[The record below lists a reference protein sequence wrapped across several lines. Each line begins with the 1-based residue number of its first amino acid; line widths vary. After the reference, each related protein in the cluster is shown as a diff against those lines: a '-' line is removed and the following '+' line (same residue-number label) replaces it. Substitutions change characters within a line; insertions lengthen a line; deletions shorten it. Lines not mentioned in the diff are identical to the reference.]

1 MRSSKLRHI
10 IVGLSQHSNETLLR
24 VDRLCHDRLFT
35 EEDLPIFFNVNC
47 SDKATDNLTL
57 VENITF
63 PAECLNKGIESTAQL
78 INSTLGNSIC
88 ENIKGI
94 FPNMRRTYSEGFDV
108 FFNVFERHVAQHCQ
122 AGNIFHIV
130 ANLASAESSGLLF
143 GLIRSMSR
151 HYPDVRL
158 NAYILMPVSSAREHE
173 NAQIYASLLECNQ
186 LKSMGATLFMYPFSD
201 KKTEKE
207 MVVACSHQIYYNVT
221 INIPSGIQNSLNDE
235 NHIFTQIRNIALS
248 ADIHKMRM
256 SLCRQ
261 SAYQIVNQMF
271 YSENEEHDHDT
282 PLWLDKLFEDKKWLL
297 HPDFLSMDQDVNMPH
312 SVPKFSTVEH
322 EWSHRTQ
329 HFVSGLDRKE
339 LDWRDQVEEI
349 YISLRD
355 VAQRAF
361 RGKGIDL
368 FYAMNESGISAI
380 AETSVGKIETALIED
395 WKQKNYPIQIF
406 LQWLQKAIEIVD
418 TKLLMYRNSDQQHRH
433 DYETLS
439 QEFDEIVAQWDEG
452 KKSERKKIQKEHPI
466 EEMASKL
473 ERYYVADC
481 HIRTDVFACRILNNV
496 VSMLNDVKNH
506 LSESISEAQAN
517 IAQTLPKTSTLS
529 AQSILSTYR
538 ETDFRIAVDT
548 NFLSIVPKNFHQ
560 AEVSLRPAIRQ
571 MVMDRIDSGRG
582 ISGIIDAF
590 NANHI
595 VNDVSHSLLLHHPYF
610 NNQSEE
616 LSGLFFWQTISA
628 FLGNEST
635 QHINPII
642 TQWNQQR
649 IPNCIYG
656 SAWLIPTCPFG
667 QNVLDKIID
676 ACQKHDSDSSIM
688 ININMLQDNLH
699 YQEQRCLSIS
709 ELPNIQALK
718 QAYDDAIFSENG
730 AHLSLLYHTYG
741 NQPFFDYEGGG
752 NSDKPIEIAEPD
764 VVRRKLL
771 LGEIHGIIS
780 EEKVNNQNSIFLS
793 AYGSKIPLGKSF
805 TDVLS
810 NLSELKHRLLNLAV
824 DNIPANNGIDPN
836 SNEIL
841 NKRLA
846 KIKISCLNG
855 KTDLRKA
862 SWEEA
867 GNFMPWARQVEK
879 ISREF
884 KLK

>member
-1 MRSSKLRHI
+1 MRHI

-24 VDRLCHDRLFT
+24 VGRLCSDRLSA
-35 EEDLPIFFNVNC
+35 EEDLPIFFNVSC
-47 SDKATDNLTL
+47 TDKVADNRSL

-63 PAECLNKGIESTAQL
+63 PAECWSKGIENTAQL
-78 INSTLGNSIC
+78 INNTLGNNIC
-88 ENIKGI
+88 ENIKGN

-108 FFNVFERHVAQHCQ
+108 FFNIFERHVAPYCQ
-122 AGNIFHIV
+122 AGNIFHLVVNI
-130 ANLASAESSGLLF
+130 ASAESSGLLL
-143 GLIRSMSR
+143 GLARSMSKR
-151 HYPDVRL
+151 YPDVRL
-158 NAYILMPVSSAREHE
+158 NAYILMPIDSATEHE

-186 LKSMGATLFMYPFSD
+186 LKAMGVSLFMYPFSD
-201 KKTEKE
+201 KRTEKE
-207 MVVACSHQIYYNVT
+207 MVVSCSHQIYYNVT
-221 INIPSGIQNSLNDE
+221 ITVLGGIQNSLNDE

-248 ADIHKMRM
+248 ADVHKMRM

-261 SAYQIVNQMF
+261 SAYQMVNQMF
-271 YSENEEHDHDT
+271 YLESDEQDQDT
-282 PLWLDKLFEDKKWLL
+282 PLWLNKLFEDKKWLL
-297 HPDFLSMDQDVNMPH
+297 HSDFLSMDQDVNMPH

-329 HFVSGLDRKE
+329 HFLSGIDRKE

-395 WKQKNYPIQIF
+395 WKQKNYPIQVF
-406 LQWLQKAIEIVD
+406 VRWLQKAIELID
-418 TKLLMYRNSDQQHRH
+418 AKLLMYRNNDQQHRH
-433 DYETLS
+433 TYETLS

-452 KKSERKKIQKEHPI
+452 KRGERKKIQKEHPI

-481 HIRTDVFACRILNNV
+481 HIRSTVFACRILSNV

-506 LSESISEAQAN
+506 LSESIHEAQAN
-517 IAQTLPKTSTLS
+517 IAQTLPKTATIS
-529 AQSILSTYR
+529 AQSILSTYS
-538 ETDFRIAVDT
+538 ETDFRIAIDT

-560 AEVSLRPAIRQ
+560 AEISLRPAIRQ

-610 NNQSEE
+610 NNQGEE
-616 LSGLFFWQTISA
+616 LTGLFFWQTISA
-628 FLGNEST
+628 FLGNESM
-635 QHINPII
+635 QHVNPVI

-649 IPNCIYG
+649 VQNSIYG
-656 SAWLIPTCPFG
+656 SAWMIPTCPFG
-667 QNVLDKIID
+667 QNVLDKTID
-676 ACQKHDSDSSIM
+676 ACQKHAADSSIM
-688 ININMLQDNLH
+688 INIGMLQDNLH
-699 YQEQRCLSIS
+699 YQEQRCLSLA
-709 ELPNIQALK
+709 ELPNIQVLK
-718 QAYDDAIFSENG
+718 QAYNDAIFSESG
-730 AHLSLLYHTYG
+730 AYLSLLYHTYG
-741 NQPFFDYEGGG
+741 NQPFFDYEGGS
-752 NSDKPIEIAEPD
+752 SDKPIEIAEPD
-764 VVRRKLL
+764 IVRRKLL
-771 LGEIHGIIS
+771 LGELHGIIS
-780 EEKVNNQNSIFLS
+780 EERIDNQNSIFLS

-805 TDVLS
+805 TDVLN

-824 DNIPANNGIDPN
+824 DNIPAGNGIDPN